1 MTTFTVYFAGDL
13 FDHKHLAGNAL
24 LAGAVDRRSG
34 GRYAC
39 VVPQDLEQAT
49 ERMVDI
55 RNQDLRQVMACDLG
69 LFNFDGTDLDSGT
82 VVEFMMAK
90 MLDVP
95 SVLLRSDFRASGDQ
109 EREGDDWNLMC
120 SFYPRS
126 RKVQFNAM
134 AWYQEARRPVERPDG
149 TDGTDGPDGSDG
161 QDGQDGPVGP
171 DGTDGQDG
179 TDGTA
184 SSDWSGQLYDR
195 IADAVIEALDAVRAE
210 PSTFGGDEARI
221 RAVYEWAARFPGSGF
236 DAVCDAG
243 FVEEV
248 IVRKR
253 RRGLL

>member
-1 MTTFTVYFAGDL
+1 MTTYTVYFAGDL
-13 FDHKHLAGNAL
+13 FDHKHLAGNEL

-39 VVPQDLEQAT
+39 VLPQDLEQST

-55 RNQDLRQVMACDLG
+55 RNQDLMQVMACDLG

-90 MLDVP
+90 MLDIP

-134 AWYQEARRPVERPDG
+134 AWYQEARRNL
-149 TDGTDGPDGSDG
+149 GPDSTAGTWSDR
-161 QDGQDGPVGP
+161 
-171 DGTDGQDG
+171 
-179 TDGTA
+179 
-184 SSDWSGQLYDR
+184 LYGR
-195 IADAVIEALDAVRAE
+195 MADAVIEALDAVRTE
-210 PSTFGGDEARI
+210 PSVLGGDEARI
-221 RAVYEWAARFPGSGF
+221 SAVYAWAARFPGSGF
-236 DAVCDAG
+236 DALCGPG
-243 FVEEV
+243 FVEKTIEG
-248 IVRKR
+248 KR
-253 RRGLL
+253 RKGLL

>member
-126 RKVQFNAM
+126 RNVQFNAM
-134 AWYQEARRPVERPDG
+134 AWYQEARRPVETP
-149 TDGTDGPDGSDG
+149 DGPDGP
-161 QDGQDGPVGP
+161 DGP
-171 DGTDGQDG
+171 DST
-179 TDGTA
+179 
-184 SSDWSGQLYDR
+184 DWSGRLYDR
-195 IADAVIEALDAVRAE
+195 VADAVVEALDAVRAE

-221 RAVYEWAARFPGSGF
+221 RTVYEWAARFPGSGF
-236 DAVCDAG
+236 DAACDAG

-248 IVRKR
+248 IARKR